1 MSNPSRHDEPA
12 SGGSTQAPARALL
25 ATARRASGEMLVGYV
40 YPEDLCWKFF
50 HYHLMIKAAAFGAK
64 ILARP
69 VDTLDEQVTELE
81 RLLDASVDV
90 LLFRPFASGNPD
102 LLATVRHAR
111 QRGVRLIAL
120 DGSVGGETDF
130 DVTTVSVGNEDGQAG
145 ITEHICRRLDGSG
158 TIAHFQ
164 GNQDMEAGRL
174 RTRGLHRALEGYP
187 SVRLAFEESLNWRS
201 PMTLRLQGQ
210 TLTRAAL
217 AAHPELD
224 AIITTSDESAF
235 GVDDVL
241 AERGLRGKVLVTGFD
256 ALPEALIAIADGRL
270 EASVLQ
276 PLESMAERALF
287 DARRLTGDEH
297 ATATHTALPAETISR
312 ENLEGSV
319 LQALRLFPN
328 VINELDQ
335 RREEQRASAA
345 FMETLID
352 NLPHILVVKD
362 AQTLAYVRRNRAAD
376 EWAGVEPGE
385 LLGKSAFDLYPEE
398 MARRFQASDRAILAS
413 GVPADIP
420 EELTCQPHK
429 GARYTHT
436 QNIPIL
442 DAHGKPI
449 YLLSI
454 LQDITERKQAEAEL
468 EEYSHALEVA
478 NAILKENRE
487 KLVAAEKMAA
497 LGSLVAGVAHE
508 LNTPIGNCL
517 LAVSTLIDHTRDLA
531 GKLGSGLTRS
541 MLAGYLDEAAGG
553 ADILERNLYRAA
565 NLINSFKQIAVD
577 QSSTQPRRFVLA
589 TLVSEVLLTLLP
601 TLRKTVFEVRQS
613 VPADIVMD
621 SYPGPLEQVLI
632 NLVNNAV
639 VHGLAG
645 RERGHVTISADV
657 PRPGWVSLVV
667 QDDGIGIPQDRIGRI
682 FDPFF
687 TTKSDAGGTGLGLS
701 ISHSI
706 VTGLLGGAIEV
717 TSVVGEGTRFCLS
730 LPLQTEG

>member
-1 MSNPSRHDEPA
+1 
-12 SGGSTQAPARALL
+12 
-25 ATARRASGEMLVGYV
+25 MLVGYV

-50 HYHLMIKAAAFGAK
+50 HYHLMIKAAGFGAK
-64 ILARP
+64 IIARP
-69 VDTLDEQVTELE
+69 VDTLEEQVIELG
-81 RLLDASVDV
+81 RLLDTPVDV
-90 LLFRPFASGNPD
+90 LMFRPFASGNAD
-102 LLATVRHAR
+102 LLAMVRRAR
-111 QRGVRLIAL
+111 QRGVPLISL
-120 DGSVGGETDF
+120 DGSVGGDI
-130 DVTTVSVGNEDGQAG
+130 DVTTVSVGNEDGKAD
-145 ITEHICRRLDGSG
+145 ITEHICRRLNGQG
-158 TIAHFQ
+158 TIAHLQ

-174 RTRGLHRALEGYP
+174 RARGLHRALQGYP
-187 SVRLAFEESLNWRS
+187 GVRLVFEESLNWRS

-217 AAHPELD
+217 AAHAELD

-241 AERGLRGKVLVTGFD
+241 AERGLRGKVMVTGFD

-287 DARRLTGDEH
+287 DARRLVGEKS
-297 ATATHTALPAETISR
+297 APATHTALPAQTISR
-312 ENLEGSV
+312 ENLVDSV

-328 VINELDQ
+328 VINELDH
-335 RREEQRASAA
+335 RREEQHASAV

-362 AQTLAYVRRNRAAD
+362 AQTLAYIRRNRAAD
-376 EWAGVEPGE
+376 EWAGVEPGA
-385 LLGKSAFDLYPEE
+385 LLGKTALDLYPEE

-420 EELTCQPHK
+420 EELTCQPHT

-442 DAHGKPI
+442 DARGKPV
-449 YLLSI
+449 YLLCI
-454 LQDITERKQAEAEL
+454 LQDITERKLAEAEL

-508 LNTPIGNCL
+508 LNTPIGNSL
-517 LAVSTLIDHTRDLA
+517 LAVSTLIDHTRNLA
-531 GKLGSGLTRS
+531 GKLESGLTRS

-565 NLINSFKQIAVD
+565 NLISSFKQIAVD
-577 QSSTQPRRFVLA
+577 QSSTQPRRFALA

-645 RERGHVTISADV
+645 RESGQVTISADISDIS
-657 PRPGWVSLVV
+657 RPGWVDLVV

-687 TTKSDAGGTGLGLS
+687 TTKSEAGGTGLGLS

-706 VTGLLGGAIEV
+706 VTGLLGGTIEV
-717 TSVVGEGTRFCLS
+717 SSVVGEGTRFCLS
-730 LPLQTEG
+730 LPLQPEG